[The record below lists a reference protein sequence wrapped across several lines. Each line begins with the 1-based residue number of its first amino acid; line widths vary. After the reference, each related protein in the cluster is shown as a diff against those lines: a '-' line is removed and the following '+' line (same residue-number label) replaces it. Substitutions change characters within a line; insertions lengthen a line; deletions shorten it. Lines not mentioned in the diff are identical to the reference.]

1 MILKDAYNFYSS
13 KLFLHPYNS
22 KVLQR
27 LDVSEGVGVSRPDY
41 CKNEVSLS
49 ELGVKL
55 SVVLKSLL
63 NTQVSVGLPDMLLSS
78 VFRPVQLVR

>member
-27 LDVSEGVGVSRPDY
+27 LDVSEKVSRPGY
-41 CKNEVSLS
+41 SKNKVLLS
-49 ELGVKL
+49 ELGVKFL
-55 SVVLKSLL
+55 LVFKSLL
-63 NTQVSVGLPDMLLSS
+63 NT
-78 VFRPVQLVR
+78 

>member
-27 LDVSEGVGVSRPDY
+27 LGVFERVSGPGHSKARFGLQISASV
-41 CKNEVSLS
+41 
-49 ELGVKL
+49 LGGFL
-55 SVVLKSLL
+55 ISA
-63 NTQVSVGLPDMLLSS
+63 
-78 VFRPVQLVR
+78 